1 VSPRQAERG
10 RGHRRGLVP
19 ASLLA
24 ATGMLMLASVV
35 AAADASVA
43 IRDFAFQPAT
53 VTVRVGDTVTWTNR
67 DDVVHTVQ
75 WSGGSESPDLENGER
90 YSRTFTST
98 GTFAYICGPHPFMTG
113 SVRVLAATGGNGG
126 GGGQPGTDTVAA
138 RRSASPS
145 LLLPALLAVLGGLGL
160 LAARVAS
167 RREGS
172 ETGGR

>member
-1 VSPRQAERG
+1 MISRPPA
-10 RGHRRGLVP
+10 L

-24 ATGMLMLASVV
+24 AAGLVMLGPVV
-35 AAADASVA
+35 AAADASVS
-43 IRDFAFQPAT
+43 IRDLAFQPAS

-75 WSGGSESPDLENGER
+75 WSGGSESPDLENGES

-98 GTFAYICGPHPFMTG
+98 GVFSYICGPHPFMTG
-113 SVRVLAATGGNGG
+113 SVRVLPATGGA

-138 RRSASPS
+138 RSSSPS
-145 LLLPALLAVLGGLGL
+145 LLLPALLAVLGGMG
-160 LAARVAS
+160 LAAAGVAR
-167 RREGS
+167 RREES

>member
-1 VSPRQAERG
+1 LSPR
-10 RGHRRGLVP
+10 HLVL

-24 ATGMLMLASVV
+24 AVGLVMLGPVA
-35 AAADASVA
+35 AAADASVS

-67 DDVVHTVQ
+67 DDVVHNVQ
-75 WSGGSESPDLENGER
+75 WSGGSSSPDLENGES

-98 GTFAYICGPHPFMTG
+98 GVFSYICGPHPFMTG
-113 SVRVLAATGGNGG
+113 SVRVLAATGGAG

-138 RRSASPS
+138 PRSASPS
-145 LLLPALLAVLGGLGL
+145 LLLPALLAVLGGFGL
-160 LAARVAS
+160 AAARVAS
-167 RREGS
+167 RREES